1 MASCLAEL
9 RAAGAVVQDIAV
21 RDGSRRMLV
30 LVSVGYF
37 LSVWA
42 WGLLSPLA
50 PLLREDAG
58 LDAAGQAL
66 VVALPVLVG
75 CLGRVPVGALADR
88 FGGRAAF
95 LAALA
100 VSIVALA
107 GLAAGGYRTAGGL
120 LAGSALLGVAGTTFA
135 AGVQVVSGWFP
146 GPGRGLAVGVLGMGV
161 CGSAAGGLTA
171 VRWAG
176 AYGMAVPFVVSA
188 VLLALCG
195 VALAVLGRDAP
206 AGSRRTGGLSAALRL
221 PITWRASGWY
231 AVQFGVFV
239 AFSVYLPVYLG
250 NAYGLPAAD
259 AGTWMA
265 AFVVVAVLARPI
277 GGWLADRVPGRPLVV
292 SLAAL
297 AVVAGVQAFT
307 PPLPVV
313 AVTLLAM
320 AVALGVASSATLV
333 RAAAGAGPSLVG
345 LVTGLVT
352 AAAGLAGFASPLLMA
367 ASYAVTGG
375 YGAAVGLLA
384 VAAAVAAWSAARPR
398 RGARPT

>member
-1 MASCLAEL
+1 MRDEL
-9 RAAGAVVQDIAV
+9 RLA
-21 RDGSRRMLV
+21 RRMLA

-37 LSVWA
+37 LSAWA
-42 WGLLSPLA
+42 WGLLGPLA
-50 PLLREDAG
+50 PLLRDDAG
-58 LDAAGQAL
+58 LGGAGQAL

-120 LAGSALLGVAGTTFA
+120 LACSALLGVAGTTFA

-176 AYGMAVPFVVSA
+176 AYGMGVPFVVSA

-195 VALAVLGRDAP
+195 MAMAVAGRDAP
-206 AGSRRTGGLSAALRL
+206 AGPRRTGGLAAALRL
-221 PITWRASGWY
+221 GITWRAGGWY
-231 AVQFGVFV
+231 SVQFGLFV

-250 NAYGLPAAD
+250 NAYGLSAAT
-259 AGTWMA
+259 AGVWMA
-265 AFVVVAVLARPI
+265 VFVVVAVIARPA
-277 GGWLADRVPGRPLVV
+277 GGWIADRVPGRPLVV
-292 SLAAL
+292 AL
-297 AVVAGVQAFT
+297 AGLAVAAGVQAFT
-307 PPLPVV
+307 PPLPVLP
-313 AVTLLAM
+313 VTLLAM

-352 AAAGLAGFASPLLMA
+352 AVAGLAGFATPLLMA
-367 ASYAVTGG
+367 ASFSATGG
-375 YGAAVGLLA
+375 YGPAVGLFA
-384 VAAAVAAWSAARPR
+384 VAAAAAAWTAGRY
-398 RGARPT
+398 